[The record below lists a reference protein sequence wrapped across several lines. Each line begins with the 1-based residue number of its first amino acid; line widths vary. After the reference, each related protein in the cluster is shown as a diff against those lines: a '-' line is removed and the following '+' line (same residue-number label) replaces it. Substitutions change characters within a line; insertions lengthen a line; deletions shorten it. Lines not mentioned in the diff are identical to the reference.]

1 MTCLLHHARALW
13 RRYWRAVREP
23 LTDQEREDF
32 GL

>member
-1 MTCLLHHARALW
+1 MTLPRYLRALW

-23 LTDQEREDF
+23 LTDDVRDEH

>member
-1 MTCLLHHARALW
+1 MTRIATHLRTLL